1 MRINLHISKEK
12 VRKRKGQ
19 IFFFFTLYLRSE
31 IMALFKMQE
40 KDRSLFEWELK
51 NSCTKLP
58 EEEEEE
64 EEEENELDD
73 EKGERVRGVERERE
87 RDSKKVVCVARCAL
101 VCLLAK
107 A

>member
-40 KDRSLFEWELK
+40 RDRSLFEWELK

-64 EEEENELDD
+64 ENELDD
-73 EKGERVRGVERERE
+73 EKGERVRGAERE
-87 RDSKKVVCVARCAL
+87 RDRQ
-101 VCLLAK
+101 
-107 A
+107 